1 MESAEQELTTFGH
14 NVQCALASE
23 DNAAEAFRAGRERL
37 LEHVA
42 YTMSRSDQSDLGWVS
57 PRRLAWI
64 SSLTVACAAMV
75 LALVWVRRPLSF
87 QVGNRPG
94 RLGDVVEVTGGNP
107 LGVRFSEGSSI
118 DVRDGGRLRVL
129 STERAGARVLL
140 ENGPLDVA
148 IVHQQRRATR
158 WRFEAG
164 PMAVLVTGTK
174 FHVAWNALE
183 QLFTLDMREGTVVV
197 SGGCLEGALTVRAGE
212 RLRLSCLP
220 SSETALPPA
229 PAAVPARSGA
239 APALTAPAA
248 PPTRIAARP
257 AAIQTPPED
266 WRALLASGHYGD
278 GIRAAERSGLAQVCA
293 TANDS
298 DLLALADAARLS
310 GRTSRAIE
318 VLAVLRARFP
328 DSASAATAAFALGRI
343 AFERKADYADAAH
356 WFAAY
361 LEEAPR
367 GPLMGDAVGR
377 LIESRYRAGDRADA
391 RREAD
396 RYLRRFP
403 RGPYARTAAAI
414 LAE

>member
-1 MESAEQELTTFGH
+1 MESAERELTNFGN
-14 NVQCALASE
+14 NVQNALARE
-23 DNAAEAFRAGRERL
+23 DNPAEAFRAGRERL
-37 LEHVA
+37 LDHVA
-42 YTMSRSDQSDLGWVS
+42 RTMSRSGQSDFDWVS
-57 PRRLAWI
+57 PRRLVWI

-75 LALVWVRRPLSF
+75 LALIWVRRPLSF
-87 QVGNRPG
+87 QVGDRPG
-94 RLGDVVEVTGGNP
+94 RLGDVVEVTGGDP

-129 STERAGARVLL
+129 STERSGARVLL

-164 PMAVLVTGTK
+164 PIAVLVTGTK

-197 SGGCLEGALTVRAGE
+197 SGACVAGTRTVRAGE

-220 SSETALPPA
+220 STETALPPVPA
-229 PAAVPARSGA
+229 PVPARAGV
-239 APALTAPAA
+239 APALTS
-248 PPTRIAARP
+248 PTTRAAARP
-257 AAIQTPPED
+257 GAVETPAEG
-266 WRALLASGHYGD
+266 WRALLASGRYED
-278 GIRAAERSGLAQVCA
+278 AVRAAERSGFAQVCA
-293 TANDS
+293 TANDD
-298 DLLALADAARLS
+298 DLLSLADAARLS
-310 GRTSRAIE
+310 GRTARAIE

-328 DSASAATAAFALGRI
+328 DSTSAATAAFALGRI
-343 AFERKADYADAAH
+343 AFERQADYADAAH

-361 LEEAPR
+361 LDEAPG

-403 RGPYARTAAAI
+403 RGPYAKTAAAI